1 MKTRSIV
8 LLIVA
13 GALILVGTAVA
24 LGAVFSMNLDFREMN
39 TMTFTEKTYN
49 IDEAFDSISVD
60 GVECDV
66 LIIPSTD
73 SECRVVCNESDK
85 ITHTVEVENGTLT
98 VKRYDQRKWY
108 QRMGIYWGKMEI
120 KVYLP
125 EGDYSS
131 LDITTLSGNVEVP
144 EGYSF
149 GEAEIY
155 NTSGN
160 VSISAAVKGTL
171 SVKTVSGEQKIRNA
185 APEKLNLRSTS
196 GDIEVSS
203 ANSVSDIKLETV
215 SGSIEIEDAVCRS
228 ITAASTSGE
237 ITLESVTAE
246 ADIDM
251 KTTSGEV
258 ELNRSDAASLKIVTV
273 SGDVSG
279 TLLTEKAFITD
290 TVSGDVNVPRTAS
303 ENICDIKTTSG
314 SIDFEVISNE

>member
-13 GALILVGTAVA
+13 GALILVGAAVA
-24 LGAVFSMNLDFREMN
+24 LGAVLSMNFDFKEMN

-66 LIIPSTD
+66 LLIPSTD
-73 SECRVVCNESDK
+73 SECKVVCNESDK

-98 VKRYDQRKWY
+98 VKRHDERKWY
-108 QRMGIYWGKMEI
+108 QRMGIYWGKMVI

-125 EGDYSS
+125 EGDYVS

-149 GEAEIY
+149 DEAEIY

-160 VSISAAVKGTL
+160 VSFFAAVKDTL
-171 SVKTVSGEQKIRNA
+171 SVKTVSGEQKIKNA
-185 APEKLNLRSTS
+185 APEKLILKSTS

-203 ANSVSDIKLETV
+203 ANSASDIKLETV
-215 SGSIEIEDAVCRS
+215 SGSIEIEDADCRS
-228 ITAASTSGE
+228 VTAASTSGE
-237 ITLESVTAE
+237 ITFERVTVK
-246 ADIDM
+246 ADIDI
-251 KTTSGEV
+251 KSTSGEV
-258 ELNRSDAASLKIVTV
+258 ELKRSDAASLKIVTV

-279 TLLTEKAFITD
+279 TLLSEKTFITD
-290 TVSGDVNVPRTAS
+290 TVSGDVNVPSTAS
-303 ENICDIKTTSG
+303 QNICEIKTTSG
-314 SIDFEVISNE
+314 SIDFETVTND

>member
-49 IDEAFDSISVD
+49 IDEAFDSIYVD

-66 LIIPSTD
+66 LLIPSTD

-98 VKRYDQRKWY
+98 VKRYDRRKWY

-149 GEAEIY
+149 DEAEIY

-160 VSISAAVKGTL
+160 VSISATVKGTL

-203 ANSVSDIKLETV
+203 ANSVLDIKLETV

-237 ITLESVTAE
+237 ITLERVTAE
-246 ADIDM
+246 ADIDI

-303 ENICDIKTTSG
+303 QNICEIKTTSG